1 MTGKNIAMLA
11 ALFVAAAFT
20 SPANAAGRC
29 APYGDEDT
37 DFTWR
42 LCPAGE
48 KFERRYL
55 YFGFWSD
62 FYRIAGDAGTC
73 DWSWARSSWVCPDKT
88 IRCDARRCGL
98 R

>member
-1 MTGKNIAMLA
+1 MTRRTVAVLA
-11 ALFVAAAFT
+11 ALLVAAA
-20 SPANAAGRC
+20 SASLANAAGRC

-55 YFGFWSD
+55 YFGVWSD
-62 FYRIAGDAGTC
+62 FYRIAGDAGAC
-73 DWSWARSSWVCPDKT
+73 EWSGARSSWVCPDKT
-88 IRCDARRCGL
+88 IRCDSKSCGL